1 MILAVVQCRD
11 FGRQRGVSPAAQA
24 MVPLLNQ
31 PVIWHQLERV
41 RRAKTLTRIV
51 VSLSS
56 QPEDNMLAAYLIAK
70 GTSVHRSNHT
80 EALSDLEHCAAASGN
95 PSHVVRL
102 KADCPLVDPGLI
114 DETVRLAVAT
124 QAELTSN
131 CQTPSYPGGLEVEV
145 FSAEALTKIGQ
156 VIASPLASAKD
167 LLDRLRDRFSQS
179 HFQARRN
186 WSHFDW
192 ALKDQAAL
200 TFTRAVFEALHPV
213 EPDFRLEDVLE
224 LMDFRFDLFAMS
236 QTSRNQSAA

>member
-11 FGRQRGVSPAAQA
+11 FGREWGGSNSAQA

-31 PVIWHQLERV
+31 PVIWHQLERI
-41 RRAKTLTRIV
+41 RRAKTLTRVV
-51 VSLSS
+51 VSLSCEA
-56 QPEDNMLAAYLIAK
+56 EDDVLAAYLIAK
-70 GTSVHRSNHT
+70 GQSVHRSSHN

-114 DETVRLAVAT
+114 DETVRLALAT
-124 QAELTSN
+124 RAELTSN
-131 CQTPSYPGGLEVEV
+131 CQSPSYPGGLEVEV
-145 FSAEALTKIGQ
+145 FSAEALAKIGHA
-156 VIASPLASAKD
+156 ISDRLGSAKQR
-167 LLDRLRDRFSQS
+167 LAGLRDRLSQS

-236 QTSRNQSAA
+236 QTTRHRSAA